1 VLFSAETGSCDAI
14 VSCCAEVMTL
24 DSTRNSRF
32 CTHCQHQ
39 ATVRSLGEAY
49 VLYVAKRSVDH
60 RISEAVRHDDGIS
73 GMEIDWDAQKSV
85 VSRRSNG
92 VYRE

>member
-1 VLFSAETGSCDAI
+1 MLCRGDDIGFDEEFEVLYPLSASGDGQE
-14 VSCCAEVMTL
+14 
-24 DSTRNSRF
+24 
-32 CTHCQHQ
+32 
-39 ATVRSLGEAY
+39 LGEAY

-60 RISEAVRHDDGIS
+60 RISEAVRHDDNIS